1 MSNKFLI
8 SILVLICFITLASVS
23 AADNSS
29 QNSLSSD
36 SSTTDANTPS
46 LENMLNA
53 NNGNENSQSTNG
65 FSMDNM
71 AGMNMSDMMSGMN
84 MSYMIPGMN
93 PSASNDTTPETSS
106 NNNDQQGNTQ
116 PVSHTQ
122 KQKEV
127 KQNPTKTTNN
137 QQKVYKTH
145 TIKKASDNSIVY
157 QGNSLTL
164 DAINKIF
171 GQNITN
177 GHLVVFMDGQVI
189 FNDTV
194 SDDLS
199 MTILQ
204 LIEKYLGNHKI
215 KIEFTDANN
224 NTNTYE
230 EDIIIE

>member
-1 MSNKFLI
+1 MSKKFLI
-8 SILVLICFITLASVS
+8 SILLLICFITLASVS

-71 AGMNMSDMMSGMN
+71 AGMNMSDM
-84 MSYMIPGMN
+84 IPGMN

-145 TIKKASDNSIVY
+145 TIKKASDNSVVY

-189 FNDTV
+189 FNDTA

-224 NTNTYE
+224 NPNTYE

>member
-1 MSNKFLI
+1 MSKKFLI
-8 SILVLICFITLASVS
+8 SILLLICFITLASVS

-71 AGMNMSDMMSGMN
+71 AGMN

-145 TIKKASDNSIVY
+145 TIKKASDNSVVY

-177 GHLVVFMDGQVI
+177 GHLVVFMEGQVI

>member
-1 MSNKFLI
+1 M
-8 SILVLICFITLASVS
+8 
-23 AADNSS
+23 
-29 QNSLSSD
+29 
-36 SSTTDANTPS
+36 
-46 LENMLNA
+46 
-53 NNGNENSQSTNG
+53 
-65 FSMDNM
+65 
-71 AGMNMSDMMSGMN
+71 
-84 MSYMIPGMN
+84 
-93 PSASNDTTPETSS
+93 
-106 NNNDQQGNTQ
+106 
-116 PVSHTQ
+116 
-122 KQKEV
+122 
-127 KQNPTKTTNN
+127 
-137 QQKVYKTH
+137 
-145 TIKKASDNSIVY
+145 
-157 QGNSLTL
+157 TL